1 LLGSDANKR
10 RNAKRNLPTETLK
23 ETATAILKDND
34 IEAIFQEDT
43 DESLKV
49 LAALEKKLGIKK
61 ICK

>member
-1 LLGSDANKR
+1 LLGDANKR
-10 RNAKRNLPTETLK
+10 RAAKKALPTETIK
-23 ETATAILKDND
+23 ETAAVIIKDND

-61 ICK
+61 IC